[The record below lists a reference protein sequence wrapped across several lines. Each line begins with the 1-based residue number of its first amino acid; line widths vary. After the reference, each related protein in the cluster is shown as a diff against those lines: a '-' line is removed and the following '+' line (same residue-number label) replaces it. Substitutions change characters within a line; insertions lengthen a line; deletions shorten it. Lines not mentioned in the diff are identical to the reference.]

1 MALVLWR
8 FVLAL
13 VLSFCAVAAIAP
25 RQAPAADV
33 TVFLDQAKL
42 LQLPEKVATIV
53 VGNPLIA
60 DIALQPGGYMVVTG
74 KGYGS
79 TNLIVL
85 DRLGN
90 VLMQSTVQVKG
101 PRDVV
106 VVYRGATRET
116 YSCTPK
122 CERRVTLGD
131 APAYFDEINNEGL
144 NRSGSAAGAAPS
156 SPTMSVPPPP
166 AQIVIPAR

>member
-1 MALVLWR
+1 MRKARGSSMALVLWR
-8 FVLAL
+8 LVLAL
-13 VLSFCAVAAIAP
+13 ALSFCAVTVIAP

-85 DRLGN
+85 DHLGN

-106 VVYRGATRET
+106 VMYRGISRET
-116 YSCTPK
+116 YSCTPN

-131 APAYFDEINNEGL
+131 APGYF
-144 NRSGSAAGAAPS
+144 
-156 SPTMSVPPPP
+156 
-166 AQIVIPAR
+166 

>member
-1 MALVLWR
+1 
-8 FVLAL
+8 
-13 VLSFCAVAAIAP
+13 
-25 RQAPAADV
+25 
-33 TVFLDQAKL
+33 
-42 LQLPEKVATIV
+42 
-53 VGNPLIA
+53 
-60 DIALQPGGYMVVTG
+60 MVVTG

-85 DRLGN
+85 DRSGN
-90 VLMQSTVQVKG
+90 VLMQRTVQVQG

-106 VVYRGATRET
+106 VMYRGATRET

-131 APAYFDEINNEGL
+131 APGYFDEINNEGL

-166 AQIVIPAR
+166 VTLAIPTR